1 MINLNF
7 YKPSALI
14 RLALADL
21 AKCED
26 DEGYV
31 IDMDTWH
38 GDNGKYECVVCFA
51 GAVMAQ
57 TLNAPIGANLS
68 PSVIDNVTG
77 TNSAAGLRALD
88 YFRGGNLESGWRELL
103 MDGPCPLMDQY
114 VVEYWYSPGDFKST
128 MHEIAHEF
136 ADKGY

>member
-1 MINLNF
+1 MTSLNY
-7 YKPSALI
+7 YKPSTLI
-14 RLALADL
+14 RLAIADL
-21 AKCED
+21 EKCED

-38 GDNGKYECVVCFA
+38 GDNGEYKCVVCFA

-68 PSVIDNVTG
+68 PSQIDNVVG
-77 TNSAAGLRALD
+77 YKSARALRALD
-88 YFRGGNLESGWRELL
+88 YFRNGDLISGWGELL

-114 VVEYWYSPGDFKST
+114 VVSYWSNPEGFKSA
-128 MHEIAHEF
+128 MHEIAQNF
-136 ADKGY
+136 ATEGY